1 MLARQLL
8 ARLEKQESMIRASAQ
23 EALAKTMQYQVERSV
38 IEAGSE
44 PFVISALSIPPHLL
58 EIGGA
63 KLSVNTAF
71 LSSYFHIFLIKF
83 VCFIL
88 IVDKSYAP
96 LPVEACAC
104 KKLN

>member
-1 MLARQLL
+1 VLARQLF

-63 KLSVNTAF
+63 KLSVNAAF
-71 LSSYFHIFLIKF
+71 LSSYFHIL
-83 VCFIL
+83 
-88 IVDKSYAP
+88 
-96 LPVEACAC
+96 
-104 KKLN
+104 